1 MTGCLIDTEHISTDF
16 GKGQGTYPITKQ
28 LSKLHQQARYKLPD
42 IIIQTVQRWH
52 KKLQTISNSRNEKPL
67 QHSAPPPPLYEH
79 TSTILH
85 RQQRNNKH
93 LQQGQNMNTLQVII
107 QEQGDAEPWTRTDD
121 QPFKQ
126 SHIHQS
132 YPSANER
139 T

>member
-1 MTGCLIDTEHISTDF
+1 M
-16 GKGQGTYPITKQ
+16 
-28 LSKLHQQARYKLPD
+28 
-42 IIIQTVQRWH
+42 
-52 KKLQTISNSRNEKPL
+52 KKLL
-67 QHSAPPPPLYEH
+67 QHSALPPPLSEH
-79 TSTILH
+79 TLTILH
-85 RQQRNNKH
+85 RQQRNNEH

-132 YPSANER
+132 YPSANEE